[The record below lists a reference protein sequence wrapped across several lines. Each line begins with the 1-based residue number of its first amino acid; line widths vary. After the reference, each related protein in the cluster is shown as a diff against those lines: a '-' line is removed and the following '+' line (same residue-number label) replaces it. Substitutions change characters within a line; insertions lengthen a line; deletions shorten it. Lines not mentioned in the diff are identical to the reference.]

1 MFWPCFLLQE
11 GSPRRSLSSLAR
23 ENRDDYSPFT
33 GDSRDSG
40 FGHNSQEELKL
51 FNMAT
56 APLGNHRSYDSQ
68 DEEHGPPTAGLVIG
82 DELINP
88 DPVFLLFTL
97 PFFFFYSIT

>member
-1 MFWPCFLLQE
+1 M
-11 GSPRRSLSSLAR
+11 LSSLAR

-33 GDSRDSG
+33 GDSRDFG
-40 FGHNSQEELKL
+40 FGHNSHEKLKL

-56 APLGNHRSYDSQ
+56 APLGSHRSYDSQ

-88 DPVFLLFTL
+88 DPVFLLFTF
-97 PFFFFYSIT
+97 PFLFLLFYFIE